1 MAQPVQFHNPNAPFR
16 QRQQTQQSDSASR
29 QSNPPGWNRPQSG
42 GPNPPP
48 SAFLSPPAPH
58 AIRND
63 ENAYHQPPSNR
74 NTPFHPVVP
83 PQHSQFAGGP
93 TTNFQ
98 VNQTHSQRQQFMQPS
113 LNSSFPN
120 ANPTGFTPHPP
131 NPPMRQSSPFQSG
144 PGRAQQDF
152 LNQFSQNPVAGVAMS
167 TASDFIQKQS
177 QAYIPGAYGVWE
189 RLKHYFTV
197 DNNYVKNRLK
207 ILLFPFWHK
216 NWRRLG
222 DTTDPNYNKYAA
234 PINDIN
240 APDLYIPLMG
250 FLTYILIVGYT
261 KGASNQFSPD
271 VIGADASY
279 CLVMQLL
286 EVAILAS
293 FLYLLNSS
301 VSFLDLIAF
310 SGYKYTSLVI
320 DTICYQLFGSL
331 AYYASLIYTGVALS
345 YFTLNC
351 MKGSVPEPTNE
362 RRSLRNYIL
371 FGVSCL
377 QLILVCFISYTTAP
391 RQ

>member
-1 MAQPVQFHNPNAPFR
+1 MRHSAI
-16 QRQQTQQSDSASR
+16 DSKR
-29 QSNPPGWNRPQSG
+29 HRLTPLRDR
-42 GPNPPP
+42 
-48 SAFLSPPAPH
+48 
-58 AIRND
+58 AIRRD
-63 ENAYHQPPSNR
+63 GFDLKAEDHIHHQTLLFPLQRHPPTGMKTISII
-74 NTPFHPVVP
+74 
-83 PQHSQFAGGP
+83 
-93 TTNFQ
+93 
-98 VNQTHSQRQQFMQPS
+98 
-113 LNSSFPN
+113 SFPQIEHHHSN
-120 ANPTGFTPHPP
+120 LVFLHNTIRNP
-131 NPPMRQSSPFQSG
+131 M
-144 PGRAQQDF
+144 
-152 LNQFSQNPVAGVAMS
+152 AGVAMS
-167 TASDFIQKQS
+167 TASDFLQKQS
-177 QAYIPGAYGVWE
+177 QAYIPGAYGVWG

-216 NWRRLG
+216 NWRRIG
-222 DTTDPNYNKYAA
+222 DTTDPNQNKYAP

-279 CLVMQLL
+279 CLVMQLI

-331 AYYASLIYTGVALS
+331 AYYGSLIYTGIALS

-351 MKGSVPEPTNE
+351 MKGSVPEPISE
-362 RRSLRNYIL
+362 KRSFRNYVL

-377 QLILVCFISYTTAP
+377 QLVLVCFISYTTAP
-391 RQ
+391 RL